1 MVARFEP
8 ENHVLEI
15 VKGHVASDGH
25 APARGGRLGA
35 LLQRLHRRVDAAA
48 DDRVRLVGGVWD
60 QHLLDQL
67 YANALT
73 YLHGHS
79 VGGTNPSLL
88 RAAGAGAFVIAFDV
102 GFNRE
107 VMGASADYFTDCASV
122 AVAIEAAES
131 VSAAAALEGWRRQC
145 GIARYSWDDV
155 AEAYEGLP
163 AGSGHRGPKR
173 RSQRPAGDGPFS
185 AGRA

>member
-1 MVARFEP
+1 VGSSPYSNAYTAAI
-8 ENHVLEI
+8 N
-15 VKGHVASDGH
+15 
-25 APARGGRLGA
+25 
-35 LLQRLHRRVDAAA
+35 AAA
-48 DDRVRLVGGVWD
+48 DGHVRLVGGVWD

-131 VSAAAALEGWRRQC
+131 DPLLSSTRGLEGQC

-155 AEAYEGLP
+155 ADAYEGLLLDL
-163 AGSGHRGPKR
+163 ATGGQKR
-173 RSQRPAGDGPFS
+173 RSQRPSGRRPFLG
-185 AGRA
+185 GRA